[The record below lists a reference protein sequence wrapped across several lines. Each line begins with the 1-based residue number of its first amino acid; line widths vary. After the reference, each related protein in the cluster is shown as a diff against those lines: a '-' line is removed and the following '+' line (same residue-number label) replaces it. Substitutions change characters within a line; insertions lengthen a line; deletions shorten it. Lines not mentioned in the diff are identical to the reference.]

1 MHPIIETKRR
11 EVAEICRRQG
21 VRRLEVIGSAAR
33 DDFDESQSDID
44 FLVHLSDD
52 PQDNLLDAYFGLK
65 DALEA
70 MFGRSV
76 DLVSIGSVINPYVK
90 ASIERDR
97 QLVFAA

>member
-1 MHPIIETKRR
+1 MHPIIESKRR
-11 EVAEICRRQG
+11 EVADICRSRG
-21 VRRLEVIGSAAR
+21 VRRLEVFGSAAR
-33 DDFDESQSDID
+33 GDFDESRSDID

-52 PQDNLLDAYFGLK
+52 PQDNPLDAYFGLK

-76 DLVSIGSVINPYVK
+76 DLVSIGSVTNPYVK